1 VQVFELSANR
11 LKQRGSQL
19 QEAQKQLDALLP
31 EKTADGKATETFDI
45 KLRNTTDTAE
55 LFHRLHQ
62 DGVARLLAEPTVVTV
77 AGQPASY
84 FSGGEVRA
92 PGNPN
97 DTNQKIKVR
106 RYGTELNYLPLLL
119 DNGRL
124 RLELRA
130 RVSQLDPSLDLV
142 VRGDR
147 FPGVRVVEVDT
158 GVEMEFGQTAVIGGL
173 RQLRAARNTEKE
185 KLAAA
190 NHDEITTVFL
200 ITPKLIPAVAR
211 FTAPVPSAP
220 RKSPGKAGG

>member
-1 VQVFELSANR
+1 
-11 LKQRGSQL
+11 
-19 QEAQKQLDALLP
+19 
-31 EKTADGKATETFDI
+31 
-45 KLRNTTDTAE
+45 
-55 LFHRLHQ
+55 
-62 DGVARLLAEPTVVTV
+62 
-77 AGQPASY
+77 
-84 FSGGEVRA
+84 
-92 PGNPN
+92 
-97 DTNQKIKVR
+97 
-106 RYGTELNYLPLLL
+106 
-119 DNGRL
+119 
-124 RLELRA
+124 
-130 RVSQLDPSLDLV
+130 LV